1 MRLGYDLT
9 IEQSQKLVMTP
20 ELIQAIQILQFNT
33 QELEN
38 YVEEQLLTN
47 PILEVQPSAAAEGE
61 EEKGTE
67 ELRAKNEDFPQTQ
80 EEFSS
85 DFEAKANS
93 EFDWAEH
100 FKEREYDDISYR
112 QWEYNAEKSEYTYEQ
127 FASSDVTLTE
137 NLMFQLQFAP
147 IRHSC
152 RNIGRYIIESLDEN
166 GYMTLSVEDIAK
178 ELGVGEDKV
187 QTVLEAIQ
195 GFDPA
200 GVGARNLKECLLIQL
215 RHQGNADPL
224 ITEVINNHL
233 EDIAGNRLNYIAKAL
248 NVTVKEIQAAS
259 DVIKGLEPK
268 PGRQFSSSSET
279 RYIIPDVTVEKVDD
293 QYVVT
298 VNESSAPRL
307 TISTYYQKMLIDSDK
322 ESNISKFLTG
332 RLNSALWLI
341 KSIEQRRQTIYNVVS
356 AVVKYQID
364 FFEKGPKHLKTL
376 TLKQIAD
383 EVGIHESTVSR
394 SINGKYMQSPRG
406 IFEIKYFFTSG
417 VSGNSGEGIASE
429 SIKTFIREIV
439 ENEDPKAPLSD
450 QAMVEMLAERGID
463 ISRRTVAKYRD
474 EMNLPSSSKR
484 KRF

>member
-33 QELEN
+33 QELER

-47 PILEVQPSAAAEGE
+47 PILELQTTPPAEGE
-61 EEKGTE
+61 GEKPADDFS
-67 ELRAKNEDFPQTQ
+67 AKTDEFEQNESA
-80 EEFSS
+80 EI
-85 DFEAKANS
+85 
-93 EFDWAEH
+93 DWAEH
-100 FKEREYDDISYR
+100 FKEKEYDDISYR
-112 QWEYNAEKSEYTYEQ
+112 QWEYAAEKSDYTYEQ
-127 FASSDVTLTE
+127 FVSTEITLAE
-137 NLMFQLQFAP
+137 HLMFQLQFTP
-147 IRHSC
+147 LKQSC
-152 RNIGRYIIESLDEN
+152 RRIGRYIIESLDEN
-166 GYMTLSVEDIAK
+166 GYMTLSVEEIAK
-178 ELGVGEDKV
+178 ALGVGQDKV
-187 QTVLEAIQ
+187 QMVLETIQ
-195 GFDPA
+195 GFEPA

-215 RHQGNADPL
+215 KHRGNDNPL
-224 ITEVINNHL
+224 VEEVINNYL
-233 EDIAGNRLNYIAKAL
+233 EDIAGNRLNNIAKAL
-248 NVTVKEIQAAS
+248 NISVKEVQAIS
-259 DVIKGLEPK
+259 DIIKSLEPK
-268 PGRQFSSSSET
+268 PGRQFGSSTET
-279 RYIIPDVTVEKVDD
+279 RYIVPDVTVEKVDGE
-293 QYVVT
+293 YIVT

-307 TISTYYQKMLIDSDK
+307 TISPYYQKMLMDSDK

-364 FFEKGPKHLKTL
+364 FFEEGPKHLKTL

-417 VSGNSGEGIASE
+417 VPSNSGTGIASE
-429 SIKTFIREIV
+429 SIKTIIKEIV

-450 QAMVEMLAERGID
+450 QAIVEMLAARGIE

-474 EMNLPSSSKR
+474 EMHLPSSSKR
-484 KRF
+484 KRY

>member
-1 MRLGYDLT
+1 
-9 IEQSQKLVMTP
+9 
-20 ELIQAIQILQFNT
+20 
-33 QELEN
+33 
-38 YVEEQLLTN
+38 
-47 PILEVQPSAAAEGE
+47 
-61 EEKGTE
+61 
-67 ELRAKNEDFPQTQ
+67 
-80 EEFSS
+80 
-85 DFEAKANS
+85 
-93 EFDWAEH
+93 
-100 FKEREYDDISYR
+100 
-112 QWEYNAEKSEYTYEQ
+112 
-127 FASSDVTLTE
+127 
-137 NLMFQLQFAP
+137 
-147 IRHSC
+147 
-152 RNIGRYIIESLDEN
+152 
-166 GYMTLSVEDIAK
+166 
-178 ELGVGEDKV
+178 
-187 QTVLEAIQ
+187 
-195 GFDPA
+195 
-200 GVGARNLKECLLIQL
+200 
-215 RHQGNADPL
+215 
-224 ITEVINNHL
+224 
-233 EDIAGNRLNYIAKAL
+233 
-248 NVTVKEIQAAS
+248 
-259 DVIKGLEPK
+259 
-268 PGRQFSSSSET
+268 
-279 RYIIPDVTVEKVDD
+279 TVEKVDD

>member
-33 QELEN
+33 QELES

-47 PILEVQPSAAAEGE
+47 PILEIPATSSSENDKASDEFQ
-61 EEKGTE
+61 T
-67 ELRAKNEDFPQTQ
+67 KNEDFQ
-80 EEFSS
+80 
-85 DFEAKANS
+85 AKESN
-93 EFDWAEH
+93 EIDWAEH
-100 FKEREYDDISYR
+100 FKEKEYDDISYK
-112 QWEYNAEKSEYTYEQ
+112 QWEYNSDKNEYTYEQ
-127 FASSDVTLTE
+127 FVSSEITLTE
-137 NLMFQLQFAP
+137 HLMFQLQFAP
-147 IRHSC
+147 IKHSC
-152 RNIGRYIIESLDEN
+152 RPIGRYMIESLDEN
-166 GYMTLSVEDIAK
+166 GYMTLSVEEISK
-178 ELGVGEDKV
+178 EFGVEQDKI
-187 QTVLEAIQ
+187 QIVLDAIQ
-195 GFDPA
+195 NFEPV

-215 RHQGNADPL
+215 KHQGKDDPL
-224 ITEVINNHL
+224 AKEVINNYL
-233 EDIAGNRLNYIAKAL
+233 EDIAGNRLNNIAKAL
-248 NVTVKEIQAAS
+248 NATVKEIQEIS
-259 DVIKGLEPK
+259 DMIKGLEPK
-268 PGRQFSSSSET
+268 PGRQFGSAAET
-279 RYIIPDVTVEKVDD
+279 RYIIPDVTVEKIDGE
-293 QYVVT
+293 YVVT

-307 TISTYYQKMLIDSDK
+307 TISSYYQKMLIGSDK

-356 AVVKYQID
+356 AVVKYQSD
-364 FFEKGPKHLKTL
+364 FFEKGPKYLKTL

-406 IFEIKYFFTSG
+406 IFEIKFFFTSG

-439 ENEDPKAPLSD
+439 ENEDPKSPLSD
-450 QAMVEMLAERGID
+450 QIIVKMLEERGID